1 MSTLL
6 DIIEHIG
13 DASLWA
19 LDETGKQLESNNF
32 YNWGPKGQYKNI
44 EHNGSKKGLNIIG
57 ATEINTHFKF
67 LYDEYEKGTED
78 SVKLSSQQVIS
89 FIDKLVEYDTNRGA
103 NITFV
108 ILDNAR
114 IHRSHEVRKHIKK
127 YEKRL
132 FLIYQPT
139 YSPQL
144 NPQENMW
151 NWMKKYLAGSKA
163 FATIQALSEKVA
175 DFQKLVSENID
186 MVKQRVHAKNYYK

>member
-13 DASLWA
+13 DTSLWA

-44 EHNGSKKGLNIIG
+44 EHNGVKKGLNIIG
-57 ATEINTHFKF
+57 ATEIISHFQF

-78 SVKLSSQQVIS
+78 SIKLSSPQVIS
-89 FIDKLVEYDTNRGA
+89 FLDKLVEYDTNRGV
-103 NITFV
+103 NLTFV

-114 IHRSHEVRKHIKK
+114 IHRSHEVRKYIKK

-151 NWMKKYLAGSKA
+151 NWMKRFLASSKA
-163 FATIQALSEKVA
+163 FANIQALSEKVTE
-175 DFQKLVSENID
+175 FQKLVKDNLD
-186 MVKQRVHAKNYYK
+186 LVKQRVPARNYYK

>member
-44 EHNGSKKGLNIIG
+44 EHNGNKKGLNIIG
-57 ATEINTHFKF
+57 ATEITNHFKF
-67 LYDEYEKGTED
+67 IYDEYEKGTEN

-89 FIDKLVEYDTNRGA
+89 FIDKLVEYDTNHGV
-103 NITFV
+103 NVTFV

-186 MVKQRVHAKNYYK
+186 LVKQRVMARNYYK